1 MKVGIGQDSHKFLS
15 EEIKKTCVIGGVSFH
30 DVPGFSADSDG
41 DIVYHAICNA
51 ISSITHVYIL
61 GDIAITMCKEGVT
74 DSKYYLLEAK
84 KSLKNQ
90 KIEHIAISIEGK
102 RPRLQSFI
110 FEMRKNIA
118 DILDLDLDQVGIT
131 CTSGNNLGD
140 FGAGKGAQAFAIV
153 TTS

>member
-15 EEIKKTCVIGGVSFH
+15 EDTKKTCIIGGVSFE

-51 ISSITHVYIL
+51 ISSITHAYIL
-61 GDIAITMCKEGVT
+61 GDKAITMCKEGVT

-84 KSLKNQ
+84 NSLHKH
-90 KIEHIAISIEGK
+90 KIHHISISIEAK
-102 RPRLQSFI
+102 RPRLQSSI
-110 FEMRKNIA
+110 YQMRKNVA
-118 DILDLDLDQVGIT
+118 EILDLDLDQVGIT

-140 FGAGKGAQAFAIV
+140 FGRGEGVQAIAIV
-153 TTS
+153 TIS